1 MWTLSLCRMKRPLLV
16 LVPALL
22 VGCGKEAVPTEEVA
36 RVPKGRIVVNELQA
50 TASAV
55 LNEFGEAA
63 DWFEIHNPGP
73 AITLKAGEW
82 FVSDNTDSELR
93 EFELPEIT
101 VPEGGFI
108 VIWCDEE
115 KGGREIHASF
125 KLSTDDGSIAI
136 IHAEPKGL
144 KIIDEAPI
152 DASPG
157 PEVSY
162 GRAVDGAAAW
172 GRLSPPTPGAPN
184 DGAPEMP

>member
-1 MWTLSLCRMKRPLLV
+1 MKRWILV
-16 LVPALL
+16 LAPALL
-22 VGCGKEAVPTEEVA
+22 LACGKENAPTTGSDRIA
-36 RVPKGRIVVNELQA
+36 KGRIVVNELQA

-55 LNEFGEAA
+55 LNEFGEEA

-101 VPEGGFI
+101 LPEGGFT
-108 VIWCDEE
+108 VIWCDEG
-115 KGGREIHASF
+115 KGGRDIHASF
-125 KLSTDDGSIAI
+125 KLSTDDGSVAI

-144 KIIDEAPI
+144 KVIDEAPI
-152 DASPG
+152 EASPG
-157 PEVSY
+157 TGVSH
-162 GRAVDGAAAW
+162 GRALDGAAAW
-172 GRLSPPTPGAPN
+172 GSLSPPTPGAPN

>member
-1 MWTLSLCRMKRPLLV
+1 MRTLSLCPMKRTFV
-16 LVPALL
+16 ALVPVLL
-22 VGCGKEAVPTEEVA
+22 AGCGKESISNEDAARITE
-36 RVPKGRIVVNELQA
+36 GRIVVNELQA

-55 LNEFGEAA
+55 LNEFGEEA

-101 VPEGGFI
+101 LPEGGF
-108 VIWCDEE
+108 VMIWCDER
-115 KGGREIHASF
+115 KGGRDIHASF
-125 KLSTDDGSIAI
+125 RLSTDDGSVAI

-144 KIIDEAPI
+144 KVIDEVPI

-162 GRAVDGAAAW
+162 GRLVDGTSAW
-172 GRLSPPTPGAPN
+172 GRLSLPTPAAPN
-184 DGAPEMP
+184 DGAPETP